1 MPTACREPQIEEER
15 FRSLVENATDII
27 YWTDLQGH
35 FTFVNRMATRLML
48 FEEDELLGKH
58 FSALVEPTHRAAAV
72 QFYKHQF
79 AQRRPHS
86 YYEFP
91 AVTAMGHV
99 VWFGQ
104 NVRTLFDESG
114 RIAGFE
120 AVARDITE
128 RKRLEEEHRHAIAEL
143 KEALA
148 RVKVLRGLLPICSC
162 CKMVR
167 DDGGYWKE
175 IENYI
180 REHTDAEFTHG
191 LCPDCLQRYY
201 AEIDGQS

>member
-1 MPTACREPQIEEER
+1 MSTAFGEPQVESR
-15 FRSLVENATDII
+15 FRGLIENATDVI
-27 YWTDLQGH
+27 YWTDAYGH
-35 FTFVNRMATRLML
+35 FTLVNPMAARLMRYP
-48 FEEDELLGKH
+48 EDQLVGKH
-58 FSALVEPTHRAAAV
+58 FTELVEPGHRAAAAA
-72 QFYKHQF
+72 FYKRQF
-79 AQRRPHS
+79 QQRHAHS

-91 AVTAMGHV
+91 AVTGGGQI

-104 NVRTLFDESG
+104 NVRTLFEPSG

-128 RKRLEEEHRHAIAEL
+128 RKVMEGEREQLLAEL

-167 DDGGYWKE
+167 DDHGYWTQ
-175 IENYI
+175 IDTYL

-201 AEIDGQS
+201 REMDETT